1 MPWPQS
7 FRESAAMIG
16 DQPLKQGKHQRR
28 PGLSVLILPCLLALV
43 SSAAPAQWLLEN
55 RDIMGTRITVE
66 LEHRDK
72 IVGQQAIEAVMREM
86 QRIDADMSPYKA
98 TSELARLN
106 AGAASKPVIVSDELF
121 WLLKRS
127 KDFSR
132 LTQGAFDITFA
143 SAGFLY
149 DYRAH
154 IKPGAKDLKQAV
166 DAIDYHNIHLEP
178 ARHSVS
184 FSKPGVKIDLGGI
197 AKGHAVDNSITL
209 LQKMGITNALVTAG
223 GDSRVIGQRWGR
235 PWQIGIRDPR
245 DKNRLVAKIPL
256 ENVAVSTSGDYERF
270 FDQDGVRYH
279 HIINPK
285 TGDSAR
291 ELRSVT
297 IIGSDATS
305 TDALSTSIFVMGRER
320 GLQLINRLP
329 GIDAI
334 LVDNKG
340 RMHYSEG
347 LERAAASP

>member
-1 MPWPQS
+1 MYLQLFP
-7 FRESAAMIG
+7 
-16 DQPLKQGKHQRR
+16 K
-28 PGLSVLILPCLLALV
+28 PGQFWYQTLLAGLIALHNTV
-43 SSAAPAQWLLEN
+43 AQAEWLLEN

-66 LEHRDK
+66 LEHPEK
-72 IVGQQAIEAVMREM
+72 IKGQQAIEAVMREM
-86 QRIDADMSPYKA
+86 QRIDASMSPYKSD
-98 TSELARLN
+98 SELARLN
-106 AGAASKPVIVSDELF
+106 ASAARHPVIVSDELF
-121 WLLKRS
+121 NLLKRS

-154 IKPGAKDLKQAV
+154 IKPGAKKLQQAV
-166 DAIDYHNIHLEP
+166 DAIDYRNLHLEP
-178 ARHSVS
+178 AQHAVS
-184 FSKPGVKIDLGGI
+184 FGKPGVKIDLGGI
-197 AKGHAVDNSITL
+197 AKGHAVDNAIVL

-235 PWQIGIRDPR
+235 PWQIGILDPR
-245 DKNRLVAKIPL
+245 DKTRLVAKIPL

-270 FDQDGVRYH
+270 FEQDGVRYH

-297 IIGSDATS
+297 VIGSDATT
-305 TDALSTSIFVMGRER
+305 TDALSTSIFVMGREP

-329 GIDAI
+329 EIDAI

-347 LERAAASP
+347 LERAAASR